1 MTNHLCQK
9 VLISE
14 SDEDC
19 DNKNQSQEVKDA
31 EEPNKPKLVNPF
43 MKDASKSLKPSYMV
57 QTEDFSASKQ
67 KLTCEGA
74 ISVFNNPFRAKE
86 DRKRAILEQHV
97 QMTSKQEDQT
107 TKIGSKKICWMFR
120 KGRCRFGHK
129 CTFAHDSD
137 VASSLAAAE
146 ERGSVNT
153 NEAQNINYSTGLL
166 SDKDKDPMKPTTA
179 KLHGESTQLKKFDD
193 KQMNQMFEAR
203 QAEIEASEA
212 SSAVISNNKR
222 NMRPGLGDDIV
233 PGKKAR
239 KFYNKVY
246 GNNL

>member
-1 MTNHLCQK
+1 MSLG
-9 VLISE
+9 LLGAYYSSSSE
-14 SDEDC
+14 SDEEC
-19 DNKNQSQEVKDA
+19 DKDNQTNEVKA
-31 EEPNKPKLVNPF
+31 TEEPNTQPKLANPF

-67 KLTCEGA
+67 KFACEGA

-97 QMTSKQEDQT
+97 EMTSKQEDQT
-107 TKIGSKKICWMFR
+107 KIIGSRKICWNFR

-146 ERGSVNT
+146 ERAGLNS
-153 NEAQNINYSTGLL
+153 NENESINYSTGLL
-166 SDKDKDPMKPTTA
+166 SDNKNLGGD
-179 KLHGESTQLKKFDD
+179 SSQLKKFDE
-193 KQMNQMFEAR
+193 KQLNEMFEAR
-203 QAEIEASEA
+203 QAEIEASETT
-212 SSAVISNNKR
+212 SAVISNNKR
-222 NMRPGLGDDIV
+222 KTRPGLGDDIV
-233 PGKKAR
+233 PGKKAK
-239 KFYNKVY
+239 KFYNKLY

>member
-1 MTNHLCQK
+1 MSLGLLGAYCSSS
-9 VLISE
+9 SE
-14 SDEDC
+14 SDEEC
-19 DNKNQSQEVKDA
+19 DNNDKINEIKLAD
-31 EEPNKPKLVNPF
+31 EPTDKPKLANPF

-57 QTEDFSASKQ
+57 QTEDLSASKQ
-67 KLTCEGA
+67 KFACEGA

-97 QMTSKQEDQT
+97 EMTAKQEDQT
-107 TKIGSKKICWMFR
+107 TKIGSRKICWNFR

-146 ERGSVNT
+146 ERAGDNST
-153 NEAQNINYSTGLL
+153 TDTDNISYSLGLL
-166 SDKDKDPMKPTTA
+166 SDNRSIGGDT
-179 KLHGESTQLKKFDD
+179 SQLKKFDA
-193 KQMNQMFEAR
+193 KQMNEMFEAK
-203 QAEIEASEA
+203 QAEIEASETTN
-212 SSAVISNNKR
+212 AVISNNKR
-222 NMRPGLGDDIV
+222 QTRPGLGDDVV

-239 KFYNKVY
+239 KFYNKMY